1 MSRIVGDSPRS
12 HCKSAFK
19 LNLWNAARTNSTL
32 GRSRGPGSE
41 LASKVAAK
49 VGNGSHAFPN
59 KSSPL
64 LAWSRY
70 PSAGMSHLHEL
81 LGRPIIFHRYTP
93 KKTETRGISVALLP
107 PPRHTICITD
117 ISRAR
122 DLYVLR
128 TTSSSNLKLTDLPA
142 GHKLTHE
149 CDDNYSSWY
158 IYTSVCVYICAYAG
172 CDNGESLL
180 SWQEELRE
188 GRGNECLERLH
199 APRSITPKCCFVPC
213 NKHLAILFVMEEGFF
228 FFFILDLKNREME
241 ILERGGE
248 DFYFYGI

>member
-1 MSRIVGDSPRS
+1 MTRRVLTVNQR
-12 HCKSAFK
+12 
-19 LNLWNAARTNSTL
+19 LNLIYETRHERTRPWDGPDAQGVNL
-32 GRSRGPGSE
+32 RLKWRQRSAMEAMP
-41 LASKVAAK
+41 
-49 VGNGSHAFPN
+49 
-59 KSSPL
+59 SPTNL
-64 LAWSRY
+64 PWLAWSRY

-199 APRSITPKCCFVPC
+199 APRSITPKCCFVPY

-228 FFFILDLKNREME
+228 FFLFLISRIEKWK
-241 ILERGGE
+241 
-248 DFYFYGI
+248 F